1 MFLPNPKSQFQIWVF
16 PNHFITIYNPSKKG
30 LFAFHME
37 VGVGYKIIGEKYRE
51 DEKCG
56 IQEIPYLEV
65 TDPWYAIKKNSS
77 YKEMFKIG

>member
-1 MFLPNPKSQFQIWVF
+1 MPIEKGIELLR
-16 PNHFITIYNPSKKG
+16 KG